1 MAKRINLIVKGQK
14 CLTELLGIK
23 EKKIRRA
30 VESALDFTEESAVE
44 CKEKRQLLLNELGEN
59 ADNKEALVEIINRYC
74 DLIDQEDEWNRKHKQ
89 VLALKKELE
98 EEVKEEE

>member
-1 MAKRINLIVKGQK
+1 MKKRINLIVKGQK

-44 CKEKRQLLLNELGEN
+44 AKEKRLALLNELGEQ
-59 ADNKEALVEIINRYC
+59 ADDKEALMGIINNYC
-74 DLIDQEDEWNRKHKQ
+74 ELLDDEENWKKRNNQIKF
-89 VLALKKELE
+89 LKKELE
-98 EEVKEEE
+98 EEIAEE